1 MNRIKNDLQH
11 LYLETLSNTLTSFSS
26 KMSWFWINVD
36 VSVLL
41 QLPWTTARFRISI
54 KKEEQ
59 LGGDQLLQRIKR
71 LNLNII
77 GIWFHWRKVYLII
90 KIIMHIKVSVVWI
103 SINCCKRTH
112 RRVSISWGCGS
123 VVVQFIFKIIMYI
136 AWFCCVQHQEVTNIF
151 S

>member
-26 KMSWFWINVD
+26 KMSWFWINVV

-41 QLPWTTARFRISI
+41 QLPWTTARFRISN

-59 LGGDQLLQRIKR
+59 VVMINR

-90 KIIMHIKVSVVWI
+90 KIIMHIKVSVVCI
-103 SINCCKRTH
+103 SINCCKRTD

>member
-1 MNRIKNDLQH
+1 MTYNINIWKHYPIRWRVSPVKWVGSESTSTSVYCYNYHGLQPG
-11 LYLETLSNTLTSFSS
+11 LGSATKRRSS
-26 KMSWFWINVD
+26 LWS
-36 VSVLL
+36 
-41 QLPWTTARFRISI
+41 TAA
-54 KKEEQ
+54 K
-59 LGGDQLLQRIKR
+59 DKR

-90 KIIMHIKVSVVWI
+90 KIIMHIKVFVVCI
-103 SINCCKRTH
+103 SINCCKRTD

>member
-11 LYLETLSNTLTSFSS
+11 LYLETLSNMLTSFSS
-26 KMSWFWINVD
+26 KMSWFWINVV

-41 QLPWTTARFRISI
+41 QLPWTTASFRISN
-54 KKEEQ
+54 KKGRA
-59 LGGDQLLQRIKR
+59 GGDQLLQRIKR

-90 KIIMHIKVSVVWI
+90 KIIMHIKVFVVCI
-103 SINCCKRTH
+103 SINCCKRTD
-112 RRVSISWGCGS
+112 RRLSISWGYGS
-123 VVVQFIFKIIMYI
+123 VVVQFIFKIIMHI

-151 S
+151 G